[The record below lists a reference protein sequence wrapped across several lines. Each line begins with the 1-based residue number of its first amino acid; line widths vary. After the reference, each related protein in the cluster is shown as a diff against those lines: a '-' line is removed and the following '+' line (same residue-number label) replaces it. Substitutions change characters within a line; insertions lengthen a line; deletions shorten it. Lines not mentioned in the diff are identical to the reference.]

1 MERRELNSKS
11 NEFVSSHN
19 YAVILAGGSGA
30 RFEGHIP
37 KQYVKLAGKTILEHT
52 LDVFERHPK
61 IDSIILVVSAEYKN
75 FSEEILIRS
84 SYTKVS
90 KILIGGDSRQDSS
103 YSAIRSISEDDAVV
117 VFHDAVRPL
126 VTEQIITDCINAAV
140 QYGAADVTI
149 PCSDTI
155 VESHDGR
162 FISDIPKREKL
173 MCGQTPQAFQS
184 GIIRKAHLMMQERG
198 DTEFTDDCGI
208 VLKYEL
214 SDVFLVK
221 GDPSNIKITYQED
234 IFIADKFFQMRT
246 SKPIETNLNRWKGKV
261 IVVFGGSK
269 GIGKSIVDC
278 SKQYGAV
285 VYSFSR
291 ENGVDIADAERVRC
305 ALDDVA
311 NKEGRI
317 DSIVCTSAVLNT
329 GKLTERTLESLKE
342 EVDINYFGSLYAVKY
357 GVPHLSKTQGSI
369 ALFTSSSYTRG
380 RALYA
385 SYSSIKAAIVNLVQ
399 AAAEELF
406 SEHVKIN
413 AINPERTNTPM
424 RKANFGNEPEGS
436 LLSADKVAEATLNVL
451 LSSYTGQVVNVNKD

>member
-1 MERRELNSKS
+1 M
-11 NEFVSSHN
+11 
-19 YAVILAGGSGA
+19 AGLKVLG
-30 RFEGHIP
+30 R
-37 KQYVKLAGKTILEHT
+37 
-52 LDVFERHPK
+52 
-61 IDSIILVVSAEYKN
+61 AEK
-75 FSEEILIRS
+75 
-84 SYTKVS
+84 
-90 KILIGGDSRQDSS
+90 
-103 YSAIRSISEDDAVV
+103 
-117 VFHDAVRPL
+117 
-126 VTEQIITDCINAAV
+126 
-140 QYGAADVTI
+140 
-149 PCSDTI
+149 
-155 VESHDGR
+155 
-162 FISDIPKREKL
+162 
-173 MCGQTPQAFQS
+173 
-184 GIIRKAHLMMQERG
+184 
-198 DTEFTDDCGI
+198 
-208 VLKYEL
+208 
-214 SDVFLVK
+214 
-221 GDPSNIKITYQED
+221 
-234 IFIADKFFQMRT
+234 
-246 SKPIETNLNRWKGKV
+246 
-261 IVVFGGSK
+261 
-269 GIGKSIVDC
+269 
-278 SKQYGAV
+278 
-285 VYSFSR
+285 
-291 ENGVDIADAERVRC
+291 VRC

-451 LSSYTGQVVNVNKD
+451 LSSYTGQIINVNKD

>member
-1 MERRELNSKS
+1 MKSLNSIS
-11 NEFVSSHN
+11 NKFVSSHN

-52 LDVFERHPK
+52 LDVFDRHSK

-75 FSEEILIRS
+75 FSEEILIRNA
-84 SYTKVS
+84 YTKLS
-90 KILIGGDSRQDSS
+90 KILIGGDTRQDSS
-103 YSAIRSISEDDAVV
+103 YSAIRSINEDDAVV

-126 VTEQIITDCINAAV
+126 VTEQIITDCIDAAV
-140 QYGAADVTI
+140 KYGAVDVTI

-162 FISDIPKREKL
+162 FISNIPKREKL

-184 GIIRKAHLMMQERG
+184 GIIRKAHLTMQERG

-208 VLKYEL
+208 VLKYGL

-234 IFIADKFFQMRT
+234 IFVADKFFQMRT
-246 SKPIETNLNRWKGKV
+246 SKPIEANLNRWKGKV

-269 GIGKSIVDC
+269 GIGKSIVDR
-278 SKQYGAV
+278 SKEYGAI

-291 ENGVDIADAERVRC
+291 KNGVDIADAEKVSN

-329 GKLTERTLESLKE
+329 GKLTERTLDSLKE
-342 EVDINYFGSLYAVKY
+342 EVDINYFGSLYAIKY
-357 GVPHLSKTQGSI
+357 GVPHLSKTHGSI

-424 RKANFGNEPEGS
+424 RKENFGNEPEGS
-436 LLSADKVAEATLNVL
+436 LLSADKVADATLNVL
-451 LSSYTGQVVNVNKD
+451 LSSYTGQIINVTKD